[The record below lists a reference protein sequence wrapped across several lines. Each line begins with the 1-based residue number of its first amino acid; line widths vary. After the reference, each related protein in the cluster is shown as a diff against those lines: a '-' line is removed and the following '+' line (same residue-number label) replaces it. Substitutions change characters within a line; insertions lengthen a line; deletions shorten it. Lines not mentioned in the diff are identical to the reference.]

1 MAGQAVPAHDA
12 AADSAEGRD
21 VAATEHQGEVSGDE
35 LGAVL
40 DAAPPAVTEVEVAAL
55 ARERFGLEAAVRPL
69 TGERDR
75 NFHLRAADGAEYVLK
90 VIHPAEEPAVS
101 DFQSRALLHLAETGP
116 DLPVPRLHPPLEG
129 GAPEALWRRP
139 GQPDCRVRVLD
150 YLPGR
155 PLHLTRPGP
164 AQRAAVGATLAR
176 LDLALRDFR
185 HPAEEHALMWD
196 IQHAL
201 RLRPLVAHL
210 PDAPDRELADAVLER
225 FATHAVP
232 RLATLRRQ
240 VVHNDFNPHNILADE
255 ARDDRVAGI
264 IDFGDMVRAP
274 LVQDLATAA
283 AYQMTEEGHPLE
295 GPAQLAAA
303 FHAVCPL
310 EDGELSVLAD
320 LIATRLAVAVTISG
334 WRAARQPQNAPYIL
348 RNYPRSLAGLRRLG
362 ALPRAEAETYLR
374 KALNP

>member
-1 MAGQAVPAHDA
+1 MAAGTAPAHDA
-12 AADSAEGRD
+12 ADDSAEGRT
-21 VAATEHQGEVSGDE
+21 VAARMQQDEVPGDE

-40 DAAPPAVTEVEVAAL
+40 DAAPPAVTEAEVAAL
-55 ARERFGLEAAVRPL
+55 AQARFGLAVAVRPL

-90 VIHPAEEPAVS
+90 VIHPAEDPAVS
-101 DFQSRALLHLAETGP
+101 DFQSRALLHLAVAGAT
-116 DLPVPRLHPPLEG
+116 LPVPRLHPPLSGEG
-129 GAPEALWRRP
+129 PEALWRRP

-155 PLHLTRPGP
+155 PLHLAAPGP

-176 LDLALRDFR
+176 LDLALRAFR
-185 HPAEEHALMWD
+185 HPAEDHALMWD

-201 RLRPLVAHL
+201 RLRPLVAQL
-210 PDAPDRELADAVLER
+210 PGAEDRALAGAVLER
-225 FATHAVP
+225 FATHALPVLP
-232 RLATLRRQ
+232 GLRRQ
-240 VVHNDFNPHNILADE
+240 VIHNDFNPHNILADA
-255 ARDDRVAGI
+255 ARDDVVAGI

-283 AYQMTEEGHPLE
+283 AYQMAEEGHPLE

-303 FHAVCPL
+303 FHAICPL
-310 EDGELSVLAD
+310 AEGEVAILAD
-320 LIATRLAVAVTISG
+320 LIATRMAVAVTISG
-334 WRAARQPQNAPYIL
+334 WRAARQPENAPYIL

-362 ALPRAEAETYLR
+362 ALPRAEAQAYLR
-374 KALNP
+374 KALTA